1 MVVGSVSRG
10 CQVVVIGGGPGGY
23 VAAIRLAQLGKDVIV
38 VEKRA
43 RMGGVCL
50 NEGCIPSK
58 ALIHAADVAFEAGH
72 AQAMGVTVENV
83 SVDLVK
89 MVQWKDGIVE
99 RLTGGVSFLF
109 EKNGVEVV
117 AGEARFVDD
126 RRLAVTTDDGVI
138 ELEFEQAVIATG
150 SSPMDL
156 PGFDIDGETVI
167 GPKEALSLQEIPE
180 RLLVIGAGYIGL
192 ELGTVFRKLGSEVTV
207 VEFLPEIFPTMDA
220 EVGKTLKRSLK
231 KLGIK
236 LHLSHQALSLES
248 GSPAVVIAAHR
259 DKDQALRLEADKVL
273 VSIGRVHNASLMG
286 LEGIGVGLDDKGF
299 VSVNEKMQT
308 NVPGIYAIG
317 DVVGGALL
325 AHKAYQEAKVAAEVI
340 CGHPAAF
347 DSVVPAVVYT
357 DPEIAVVGMSET
369 EAREAGHDVVIGNF
383 AFKASGRAMSL
394 DSTDGFI
401 KAIADSETGLLLG
414 FVAVGKGVS
423 ELIGEATLA
432 LEMGAFLE
440 DVALTIHSHPTM
452 SEAVQ
457 EAVEA
462 ALGKAVHQV
471 GTHARAKGPA
481 TAKP

>member
-1 MVVGSVSRG
+1 MVVGSVVKG

-83 SVDLVK
+83 SVDLAK
-89 MVQWKDGIVE
+89 MVQWKDGIVD

-109 EKNGVEVV
+109 QKNGVEVV
-117 AGEARFVDD
+117 TGEARFIDD
-126 RRLAVTTDDGVI
+126 RRLAVATDDGVI
-138 ELEFEQAVIATG
+138 EIEFSQAVIATG
-150 SSPMDL
+150 SSPMPL
-156 PGFDIDGETVI
+156 KGFEVDGETVI

-180 RLLVIGAGYIGL
+180 KLVVIGAGYIGL

-207 VEFLPEIFPTMDA
+207 VEFLPEIFPTMDP

-236 LHLSHQALSLES
+236 LHLSHQAQTLEP
-248 GSPAVVIAAHR
+248 GSPAVVIAVDR
-259 DKDQALRLEADKVL
+259 DKDKPLRLEADKVL
-273 VSIGRVHNASLMG
+273 VSIGRVPNASGLG
-286 LEGIGVGLDDKGF
+286 LEAIGVAVDDKGF
-299 VSVNEKMQT
+299 VAVNEKMQT
-308 NVPGIYAIG
+308 NVAGIYAIG

-340 CGHPAAF
+340 CGHAAAF

-357 DPEIAVVGMSET
+357 DPEIAVVGMSEA
-369 EAREAGHDVVIGNF
+369 EAREAGHEVVTGTF
-383 AFKASGRAMSL
+383 AFKGSGRAMSL
-394 DSTDGFI
+394 NATDGFI
-401 KAIADSETGLLLG
+401 KAIADAESGLLLG
-414 FVAVGKGVS
+414 LVAVGKGVS

-440 DVALTIHSHPTM
+440 DVALTIHAHPTM

-471 GTHARAKGPA
+471 NK
-481 TAKP
+481 